1 MARYCPLFS
10 GSSGNCTYIGTA
22 SGGLLVDA
30 VFEPVMATQSGDSLL
45 TRLFGAGKGSGAAF
59 LFAVLWLMGVGVCLL
74 FRGDPHIWKMD
85 GEG

>member
-1 MARYCPLFS
+1 MTRTNQFRADFIVCQ
-10 GSSGNCTYIGTA
+10 T
-22 SGGLLVDA
+22 LVVLPFTVHFPD
-30 VFEPVMATQSGDSLL
+30 VATQSGDSLL

>member
-1 MARYCPLFS
+1 MMQKTAAFARQQLARP
-10 GSSGNCTYIGTA
+10 A
-22 SGGLLVDA
+22 VRWGLGLAALLCCGVGLVYYWR
-30 VFEPVMATQSGDSLL
+30 VFDYFDRLSPSLL
-45 TRLFGAGKGSGAAF
+45 TCLVCG

>member
-1 MARYCPLFS
+1 MSLRGKLVVFWMKHRPKHTDTTQMVALMFAA
-10 GSSGNCTYIGTA
+10 IILLGT
-22 SGGLLVDA
+22 LLLMLDWRIALVCW
-30 VFEPVMATQSGDSLL
+30 S
-45 TRLFGAGKGSGAAF
+45 